1 MSTIV
6 VGMGMVIAMGS
17 RSEHTERKERIERK
31 GRHRAARAPSAC
43 APSASTA
50 REECAN
56 FFATHGIS
64 TPSTLFDTLSDTYYF
79 AKNRAGQFVW
89 GNRLLQEQHAL
100 ANVNDILGKTDHDF
114 FRRDIA
120 DRIRADDLAVME
132 TGVTVKNKLEV
143 IDGGNGE
150 LTWLFT
156 TKAPIRNGAGE
167 IVGIEGFSRDARR
180 SQDTIA
186 PFHEFKDC
194 IEYVQ
199 EHLTENISIDHLAK
213 LSCMSL
219 STFERKFKEHFSLT
233 PKQYVLHMKVH
244 EACRLL
250 PGANSIARVALAT
263 GFGGQSYFTKQF
275 RSIVGIT
282 PKQYQLSLA
291 AGRASLVRPAPGLP
305 A

>member
-1 MSTIV
+1 MSTLII
-6 VGMGMVIAMGS
+6 GMGMVVARGS
-17 RSEHTERKERIERK
+17 DKDNIGAAQ
-31 GRHRAARAPSAC
+31 GRPAHAASYK
-43 APSASTA
+43 
-50 REECAN
+50 ECAS
-56 FFATHGIS
+56 FFEDHGIS

-79 AKNRAGQFVW
+79 AKNTAGQFVW
-89 GNRLLQEQHAL
+89 GNRLLQEQNHL

-120 DRIRADDLAVME
+120 DRIRADDLEVIS

-143 IDGGNGE
+143 IDGGNGD

-156 TKAPIRNGAGE
+156 TKTPIRNRDGD

-186 PFHEFKDC
+186 PFHEFKAC
-194 IEYVQ
+194 IEYLQ
-199 EHLTENISIDHLAK
+199 EHLMENISIDHLAK

-219 STFERKFKEHFSLT
+219 STFERKFKQHFSVT
-233 PKQYVLHMKVH
+233 PKQYILHMKVH

-250 PGANSIARVALAT
+250 PTASSIARVAMET

-275 RSIVGIT
+275 RSVVGIT
-282 PKQYQLSLA
+282 PKQYLLSLA
-291 AGRASLVRPAPGLP
+291 SRSGAARRRAAAPV
-305 A
+305 

>member
-6 VGMGMVIAMGS
+6 IGRGMVVAQGAGTGHKS
-17 RSEHTERKERIERK
+17 
-31 GRHRAARAPSAC
+31 ARQVPLAPAEV
-43 APSASTA
+43 

-56 FFATHGIS
+56 FFVEHGIS
-64 TPSTLFDTLSDTYYF
+64 APSALFDTLADIYYF

-89 GNRLLQEQHAL
+89 GNRLLQEKHAL
-100 ANVNDILGKTDHDF
+100 ANVDDIIGKTDHDF

-120 DRIRADDLAVME
+120 DRIRADDLSVME
-132 TGVTVKNKLEV
+132 TGLTVKNKLEV
-143 IDGGNGE
+143 IDAGNGE

-156 TKAPIRNGAGE
+156 TKAPIRNPQGE

-180 SQDTIA
+180 SQDIIA
-186 PFHEFKDC
+186 PFHEFRTC
-194 IEYVQ
+194 IEYLQ
-199 EHLTENISIDHLAK
+199 QHLTEHISIDHLAR

-233 PKQYVLHMKVH
+233 PKQYILHMKVH

-250 PGANSIARVALAT
+250 PGAKSIAHVALET

-275 RSIVGIT
+275 RSVVGIT

-291 AGRASLVRPAPGLP
+291 AGRILHAGHGAGARA
-305 A
+305 

>member
-6 VGMGMVIAMGS
+6 VGRGMVIAMGS
-17 RSEHTERKERIERK
+17 RSERCERNQRDQRTSA
-31 GRHRAARAPSAC
+31 GPTAAVPASA
-43 APSASTA
+43 AAAS

-56 FFATHGIS
+56 FYAAHGIS

-100 ANVNDILGKTDHDF
+100 ANVKDILGKTDHDF

-120 DRIRADDLAVME
+120 DRIRADDLSVIE
-132 TGVTVKNKLEV
+132 TGITVKNKLEV

-156 TKAPIRNGAGE
+156 TKAPLRNREGA

-186 PFHEFKDC
+186 PFHEFKTC

-199 EHLTENISIDHLAK
+199 EHLGENISIDHLAR

-250 PGANSIARVALAT
+250 PGATSIARVALET

-282 PKQYQLSLA
+282 PKQYQLALA
-291 AGRASLVRPAPGLP
+291 AGRLTWPRQALRRP
-305 A
+305 